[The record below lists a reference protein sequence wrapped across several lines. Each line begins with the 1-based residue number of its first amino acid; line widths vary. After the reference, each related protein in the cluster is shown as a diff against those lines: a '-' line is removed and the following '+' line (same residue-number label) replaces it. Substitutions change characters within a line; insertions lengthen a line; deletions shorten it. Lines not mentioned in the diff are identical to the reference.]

1 MSWNYR
7 VIKHAE
13 QQFSIHEV
21 YYDEEGK
28 PHSMTVDPVS
38 AFGETLEELKDDL
51 LLISVALTKPVLD
64 AKMFDK
70 KMSTNDAEKYVTNTA
85 IDILKKCS
93 NKTSKE

>member
-7 VIKHAE
+7 VIKNAE

-38 AFGETLEELKDDL
+38 AFGETLEELKDDS

-64 AKMFDK
+64 VKIFDNED
-70 KMSTNDAEKYVTNTA
+70 SIQQA
-85 IDILKKCS
+85 IDLMKGK
-93 NKTSKE
+93 NV

>member
-28 PHSMTVDPVS
+28 PHSMAVDPVS
-38 AFGETLEELKDDL
+38 AFGETLEELKDDS

-64 AKMFDK
+64 VKIFDNED
-70 KMSTNDAEKYVTNTA
+70 SIQQA
-85 IDILKKCS
+85 IDLMKGK
-93 NKTSKE
+93 NV